1 MTDAR
6 YLRNFILNHE
16 DYKHNSIISSK
27 IEYDL
32 VQHIFKIQNAEI
44 FPKELIID

>member
-6 YLRNFILNHE
+6 YMRNFILNHN
-16 DYKHNSIISSK
+16 DYKKNSIISSS

-32 VQHIFKIQNAEI
+32 IQHLFKIQNAEI
-44 FPKELIID
+44 KPEELLL